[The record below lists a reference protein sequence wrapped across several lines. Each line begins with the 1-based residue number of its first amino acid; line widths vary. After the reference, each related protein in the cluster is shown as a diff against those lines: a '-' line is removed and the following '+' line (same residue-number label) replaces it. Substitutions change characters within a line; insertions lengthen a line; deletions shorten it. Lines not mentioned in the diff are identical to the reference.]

1 MMGRM
6 NIFQVGIMS
15 GVLVLSS
22 CAYVQ
27 QWQEAW
33 EMDAAYA
40 EYIAQREKE
49 SAPLTE
55 LKQAVATAARAQIR
69 ISWDANDTPDTI
81 IPLGDAELA
90 TIREMM
96 PRMQDK
102 PALCREAWEKQERER
117 KQPPTMISFYCY
129 PYLEFLDAQGKVI
142 DDYALRNQFGVC
154 EESEKYRRNFSLYS
168 GAFMLPAADA
178 AKFKALP
185 SMLQYE
191 KTVDDFWNSRK

>member
-6 NIFQVGIMS
+6 NIFQAGIMS

-40 EYIAQREKE
+40 EYITQREKE

-55 LKQAVATAARAQIR
+55 LKQAAAKAAGAQIR
-69 ISWDANDTPDTI
+69 LTWDKADTPDTI
-81 IPLGDAELA
+81 IPLSEDELSV
-90 TIREMM
+90 IRDIM
-96 PRMQDK
+96 PRIQDK
-102 PALCREAWEKQERER
+102 PALCREAWERQERER

-142 DDYALRNQFGVC
+142 DDYALRNQLGVC
-154 EESEKYRRNFSLYS
+154 EEAEKYRRNFSLYS

-191 KTVDDFWNSRK
+191 KTVDDFLNSRK